1 MYREY
6 QQKIK
11 AQRKKQKRLLEEQRQ
26 KEEEMMSV
34 SRQYKD
40 AQEEVAEGRK
50 VIEVL
55 KRNYAQALRDLK
67 DLKEE

>member
-1 MYREY
+1 
-6 QQKIK
+6 
-11 AQRKKQKRLLEEQRQ
+11 
-26 KEEEMMSV
+26 MMSV